1 MTIQHPNKTTEALLE
16 EAKELGHHASSDET
30 MHEALVA
37 YIRLKRIE
45 KLIDAAS
52 EDYKEPVLHP

>member
-30 MHEALVA
+30 MRISYATTNLIHA
-37 YIRLKRIE
+37 YM
-45 KLIDAAS
+45 
-52 EDYKEPVLHP
+52 P